1 VELHTED
8 LSTVE
13 AGNLETSESSGRL
26 LGLLREVVETLLLA
40 GVIWAIV
47 NFASARFVVDG
58 SSMEPNLHSG
68 QFLIIDRL
76 TYRFGEP
83 ERGDIIVFEYP
94 DLPEKDYI
102 KRIIGLPGEEVSI
115 HDNVVYVNGS
125 PLDEAYIITPTSY
138 TGTWT
143 VGPNQYFVLGD
154 NRNNSSDSHDWG
166 MLDRELIVG
175 KAWLSYWPI
184 SEWGLVE
191 HYDHIASE

>member
-13 AGNLETSESSGRL
+13 AGNLETSERSGRL
-26 LGLLREVVETLLLA
+26 FGLLREVVETLLLA

-58 SSMEPNLHSG
+58 SSMEPNLHTG
-68 QFLIIDRL
+68 QFLIVDRL
-76 TYRFGEP
+76 SYRFGEP
-83 ERGDIIVFEYP
+83 ERGDIVVFEYP
-94 DLPEKDYI
+94 GLPEKDYI

-115 HDNVVYVNGS
+115 HDNVVYVNGRS
-125 PLDEAYIITPTSY
+125 LDEPYIRTPTSY

-143 VGPNQYFVLGD
+143 VGPDQYFVLGD

-191 HYDHIASE
+191 HHDHVASE

>member
-8 LSTVE
+8 WSTVE
-13 AGNLETSESSGRL
+13 AGNLETSERPGRL
-26 LGLLREVVETLLLA
+26 FGLLREVVETLLLA

-58 SSMEPNLHSG
+58 SSMEPNLHTG
-68 QFLIIDRL
+68 QFLIVDRL
-76 TYRFGEP
+76 TYRFSEP

-115 HDNVVYVNGS
+115 HDNVVYVNGR
-125 PLDEAYIITPTSY
+125 PLDEPYIRTPTSY

-143 VGPNQYFVLGD
+143 VGPDQYFVLGD

-184 SEWGLVE
+184 SEWGLV
-191 HYDHIASE
+191 DHHDHVASE

>member
-13 AGNLETSESSGRL
+13 AGNLETSERSGRL
-26 LGLLREVVETLLLA
+26 FGLLREVVETLLLA

-58 SSMEPNLHSG
+58 SSMEPNLHTG
-68 QFLIIDRL
+68 QFLIVDRL
-76 TYRFGEP
+76 SYRFGEP
-83 ERGDIIVFEYP
+83 ERGDIVVFEYP
-94 DLPEKDYI
+94 GLPEKDYI

-115 HDNVVYVNGS
+115 HDNVVYVNGRS
-125 PLDEAYIITPTSY
+125 LDEPYIRTPTSY

-143 VGPNQYFVLGD
+143 VGPDQYFVLGD

-191 HYDHIASE
+191 HHDHIASE